1 MTARRST
8 TATPGRAAFGRR
20 VRSIREAAG
29 FSQEALAERSGLHRT
44 YISSLERGHRNVGL
58 DNILRLAAALG
69 VQPSELLESWS

>member
-1 MTARRST
+1 M
-8 TATPGRAAFGRR
+8 ATPRSATPTHGRVAFGRR
-20 VRSIREAAG
+20 VRSIREAG
-29 FSQEALAERSGLHRT
+29 GLSQETLAERSGLHRT